1 MRCTTRRTLALLPL
15 AAVLLLAAPPGWA
28 QRAPAVPA
36 LGGDSWAATRQARR
50 GTLTVAYY
58 YPIDGFVYRDAN
70 GKLTGLT
77 VEVVEQFRSYLH
89 NVRDTEVSFR
99 LVEFTDFTA
108 FYSAVQRGNG
118 GVLGLAGT
126 TITEARRK
134 EIAFSPPYF
143 SSRQVLVTN
152 AAVPDLTSRGRIGAE
167 LAGFTGLAF
176 RGTTLEATTRK
187 LKAES
192 FPALTVEAIPDYH
205 TIVDRL
211 SNDRKAF
218 AFLDLNVFWVERK
231 NGAKIKRHRVAD
243 GPHEDF
249 GLILPP
255 GSDWQ
260 APLADFFAVGGGYR
274 SSRAYRQLMIKHL
287 GVDLVELLDTGGGR

>member
-1 MRCTTRRTLALLPL
+1 MRCTTRRALALLPL
-15 AAVLLLAAPPGWA
+15 AAVLFLAALAGRAQPAPP
-28 QRAPAVPA
+28 VPS
-36 LGGDSWAATRQARR
+36 LSGDSWTATRQAHR

-77 VEVVEQFRSYLH
+77 VEIVEQFRSYLY
-89 NVRDTEVSFR
+89 NVRDTDVRLR
-99 LVEFTDFTA
+99 LVEFTDFTT
-108 FYSAVQRGNG
+108 FYTAVQRGSG
-118 GVLGLAGT
+118 GVIGLAGT
-126 TITEARRK
+126 TITEERRK
-134 EIAFSPPYF
+134 DIAFSPPYF

-152 AAVPDLTSRGRIGAE
+152 AAVPDLTSRGRIATE

-192 FPALTVEAIPDYH
+192 FPALTIEAIPDYH
-205 TIVDRL
+205 AIVDRL
-211 SNDRKAF
+211 SSDPKAF

-231 NGAKIKRHRVAD
+231 NGAKIKRHRIAD
-243 GPHEDF
+243 GRHEDF
-249 GLILPP
+249 GLILPL

-260 APLADFFAVGGGYR
+260 APLGDFFAAGGGYR

-287 GVDLVELLDTGGGR
+287 GVDLVELLDTGGR